1 MAEMGVDPLFPVRGG
16 GPHLPHRAPPDDSA
30 EGRGCGY
37 FPQGIPAQ
45 IKYLLIF
52 DKCANILTDREA
64 MEEKRMFKNMGLHT
78 IKCPT
83 GKFAYVGSIP
93 VALAEIVEAST
104 SDVMGGRAWTDEAT
118 GKI

>member
-1 MAEMGVDPLFPVRGG
+1 
-16 GPHLPHRAPPDDSA
+16 
-30 EGRGCGY
+30 
-37 FPQGIPAQ
+37 
-45 IKYLLIF
+45 
-52 DKCANILTDREA
+52 
-64 MEEKRMFKNMGLHT
+64 MFKNMGLHT

-118 GKI
+118 GKIVTTKFPVFDTNEAAV